1 MNTYV
6 KKMREELEA
15 FYKKAVDHENN
26 VNKANQRYKAD
37 VAAKEIQRLDEQLE
51 TEKRAAIDA
60 ITEAKDKGIEAA
72 IRWGALD
79 GDKIND
85 GDMKLLKFDLS
96 PEQFESIVDRNKN
109 NGTMCF
115 ILKQYAEKHAKHEM
129 KDDEIPAWNSLAAVE
144 IPTVD
149 EKVKAYNALAESAIG
164 IIQNISGYGWGRG
177 VNGFGVE
184 SSVKG
189 FGEPNQ
195 MNYKLLEVL
204 GG

>member
-6 KKMREELEA
+6 KKMREALGA
-15 FYKKAVDHENN
+15 FYEKAVDHENN

-37 VAAKEIQRLDEQLE
+37 VAAKDKVIES
-51 TEKRAAIDA
+51 
-60 ITEAKDKGIEAA
+60 AK
-72 IRWGALD
+72 RWGVLD
-79 GDKIND
+79 GDKIKD

-96 PEQFESIVDRNKN
+96 PEQFEAIVDRNKN

-129 KDDEIPAWNSLAAVE
+129 KDDEIPAWNSLASVE
-144 IPTVD
+144 VPTVD
-149 EKVKAYNALAESAIG
+149 EKIKAYNALAERAIG

-189 FGEPNQ
+189 FGEPNP

-204 GG
+204 EG

>member
-6 KKMREELEA
+6 KKMREALGA
-15 FYKKAVDHENN
+15 FYEKAVDHENN

-60 ITEAKDKGIEAA
+60 ITEAKDKGIESAK
-72 IRWGALD
+72 RWGVLD

-96 PEQFESIVDRNKN
+96 PEQFESIVNRNKS

-129 KDDEIPAWNSLAAVE
+129 KDDEILAWNSLAAVE
-144 IPTVD
+144 VPTVD
-149 EKVKAYNALAESAIG
+149 EKIKAYNAFAASAISLVQ
-164 IIQNISGYGWGRG
+164 IITESGWGRG
-177 VNGFGVE
+177 VDGLGVE
-184 SSVKG
+184 ISVKG

-204 GG
+204 EG

>member
-26 VNKANQRYKAD
+26 VNKANQRYKSD
-37 VAAKEIQRLDEQLE
+37 VAAEEVKRLDEQLE
-51 TEKRAAIDA
+51 TEKQAAIDA

-72 IRWGALD
+72 RRWGALD

-96 PEQFESIVDRNKN
+96 PEQFESIVDRNRN

-129 KDDEIPAWNSLAAVE
+129 KDDEILAWNSLAAVE
-144 IPTVD
+144 VPTVD
-149 EKVKAYNALAESAIG
+149 EKIKAYNAFAASAISLVQ
-164 IIQNISGYGWGRG
+164 IITESGWGRG
-177 VNGFGVE
+177 VNGLGVE
-184 SSVKG
+184 ISVKG
-189 FGEPNQ
+189 FGEPNP
-195 MNYKLLEVL
+195 MNRKLLEVL
-204 GG
+204 EG

>member
-6 KKMREELEA
+6 KKMREALGA
-15 FYKKAVDHENN
+15 FYEKAVDHENN

-60 ITEAKDKGIEAA
+60 ITEAKDKGIESAK
-72 IRWGALD
+72 RWGVLD

-115 ILKQYAEKHAKHEM
+115 ILKQYAEKHAEHEM

-144 IPTVD
+144 VPTVD

-189 FGEPNQ
+189 FGEPNP

-204 GG
+204 EG

>member
-26 VNKANQRYKAD
+26 VNKANQRYKSD
-37 VAAKEIQRLDEQLE
+37 VAAEEVKRLDEQLE
-51 TEKRAAIDA
+51 TEKQAAIDA

-72 IRWGALD
+72 RRWGALD

-96 PEQFESIVDRNKN
+96 PEQFESIVDRNRN

-144 IPTVD
+144 VPTVD
-149 EKVKAYNALAESAIG
+149 EKIKAYNALAESAIG

-184 SSVKG
+184 SSVRG